1 MRTFK
6 VSYKQSTFR
15 LRLNAFY
22 SILILPYCCYLCLT
36 PILSTQRKD
45 KLRDKSSISSPQPSN
60 SPVPCPM
67 SESDE
72 DSTEQGDTAFS
83 SSQLPYKPL
92 RSSSSCDPQN
102 TEPREH
108 QLPSSV
114 SVSDMPPTIPP
125 PPPPPNVRG
134 KRGRGVPRGASSG
147 RSRPHRNVSST
158 RSQSSSQLMRPKA
171 SSNNS
176 PFNLSLLALQ
186 PFSGL
191 SNPFAD
197 AEGSEAS
204 SPLQRKLDEKPVI
217 RLQI

>member
-1 MRTFK
+1 M
-6 VSYKQSTFR
+6 
-15 LRLNAFY
+15 
-22 SILILPYCCYLCLT
+22 T
-36 PILSTQRKD
+36 PIISTQRKD
-45 KLRDKSSISSPQPSN
+45 KLKDKSSISSPQPSN

-67 SESDE
+67 SDSDE

-102 TEPREH
+102 TEPREN

-114 SVSDMPPTIPP
+114 SVSDMPPNIPP

-158 RSQSSSQLMRPKA
+158 RSQSSSQLMRPKE

-191 SNPFAD
+191 SNPFQ
-197 AEGSEAS
+197 AESSEVS
-204 SPLQRKLDEKPVI
+204 SPFQRKLEEKPVI
-217 RLQI
+217 R